1 MSQQPDTLIERLLV
15 TTRTPTNGLASPS
28 PRNSRGVPFSPSARN
43 RGSQSPLSSLIKIVV
58 SRPDHNTVVVHVAGD
73 LDAATAPELSL
84 AVEPHLSA
92 TVETVVLDLS
102 NVKFLGTAGLSVLTH
117 AALGAE
123 RNRFALRL
131 VTGPRCVERALHV
144 SGLAPGFLSYPD
156 LETALALA
164 G

>member
-15 TTRTPTNGLASPS
+15 STRTPTNGLPSPS
-28 PRNSRGVPFSPSARN
+28 TRISREVPFSPSARN
-43 RGSQSPLSSLIKIVV
+43 RGAQSLLSSLIKIVV
-58 SRPDHNTVVVHVAGD
+58 SRPDHDTVVIHIAGD
-73 LDAATAPELSL
+73 LDAATAPEVSRV
-84 AVEPHLSA
+84 VEQHLSA
-92 TVETVVLDLS
+92 TVATVVLDLS
-102 NVKFLGTAGLSVLTH
+102 NVTFLGTAGLGVLTH

-156 LETALALA
+156 LETALVD
-164 G
+164 